1 MKNKKYG
8 FSLRLKLVVFTTVLA
23 VITYSTS
30 ALFIYVLYD
39 LFFSTF
45 NKSLFTI
52 IILVLGI
59 LWSGLLAYIAAGFIT
74 RPLQQLEQAAMKAAN
89 GQIDQDVPLSKSDD
103 EIRALGLAF
112 NEMLKNLR
120 MMVRNIEENF
130 ALTNEKVIEITN
142 ASSSAVER
150 SESIAQTIEEIS
162 KGANDSAVSM
172 QTTAESVEDVLQ
184 IANQVQQKAQQSEQL
199 VTDMVDTLHTSKKVI
214 DSLVT
219 GIQHLAQNNQA
230 SLGAVRRLEQHAKE
244 VENIISLVGD
254 IAGQTNLLALNASI
268 EAARAGE
275 HGKGFAVVA
284 EEVRKLAD
292 ESARAVQ
299 GISELIQNI
308 QKEVVHVVA
317 QINEQVKAAN
327 EEAAKGN
334 DTNEAITEMTNSIH
348 EVANAVHQIAELVKE
363 QMKHIEKTS
372 IQSQEV
378 AAIAEET
385 SAGALEVTA
394 ATQEQTAMINH
405 VNELVGQLAE
415 QARKLKNTID
425 SFNMKYEKE

>member
-1 MKNKKYG
+1 MREKKKYG
-8 FSLRLKLVVFTTVLA
+8 FSLRLKLVAFTTVLA
-23 VITYSTS
+23 IITYSTS
-30 ALFIYVLYD
+30 AFFIYFLYD
-39 LFFSTF
+39 FVSDLISQHV
-45 NKSLFTI
+45 FTI
-52 IILVLGI
+52 ITLLLGI
-59 LWSGLLAYIAAGFIT
+59 FWSGVLAYVASGFIT
-74 RPLQQLEQAAMKAAN
+74 RPLQQLEEAAMKAAN
-89 GQIDQDVPLSKSDD
+89 GQIDEDVPLAKSDD
-103 EIRALGLAF
+103 EIRSLGLAF
-112 NEMLKNLR
+112 NEMLRNLR
-120 MMVRNIEENF
+120 TIVRNIEENF
-130 ALTNEKVIEITN
+130 AHTNEKVIEITN
-142 ASSSAVER
+142 ASSIAVDR
-150 SESIAQTIEEIS
+150 SENIARTIEEIS

-172 QTTAESVEDVLQ
+172 QTTAESVEDVLR
-184 IANQVQQKAQQSEQL
+184 IANQVQQKAEQSEQL
-199 VTDMVDTLHTSKKVI
+199 ATDMVATLHTSKEVI
-214 DSLVT
+214 HSLVT
-219 GIQHLAQNNQA
+219 GIQNLARNNQA
-230 SLGAVRRLEQHAKE
+230 SLDAVRRLEQHAKE

-308 QKEVVHVVA
+308 QKEVIHVVT

-334 DTNEAITEMTNSIH
+334 DTNNAITEMTNSIH
-348 EVANAVHQIAELVKE
+348 EVANAVHQIVELVKE
-363 QMKHIEKTS
+363 QMKHIERTS

-405 VNELVGQLAE
+405 VNELAEQLAE
-415 QARKLKNTID
+415 QAKKLKDTID
-425 SFNMKYEKE
+425 CFSAK